1 MEIKIENLYRTY
13 LQNETKV
20 EACKGIS
27 LKIPSNK
34 IYGIIGKSG
43 AGKSTLVRLISLLE
57 KCDSGE
63 VYFDDKR
70 VDNLSKKDLIKQ
82 HRRMGMIFQN
92 FNLLSSRTAAK
103 NIAYPMEICGVP
115 KAKINERV
123 KELLELVG
131 LSDRADA
138 PISTLSGG
146 QKQRIAIARALA
158 NKPDVLFCDEAT
170 SALDPQTTRSILEL
184 IRNIQK
190 KMNLTV
196 VMITHQMEVVRDS
209 CDEVAVL
216 NNGEVVETGKV
227 SDVFAN
233 PKSEVTKDFLNHLS
247 SNASEKN
254 NGEGIVRWSK
264 AGGEYTLHFVGD
276 KTGSPVISS
285 VCKKFDIELN
295 IRAGGIETL
304 SDNQKVGT
312 MIIDID
318 GEASE
323 VAKAVDY
330 IKSQGVNVEI
340 TGGAR

>member
-1 MEIKIENLYRTY
+1 MIL
-13 LQNETKV
+13 
-20 EACKGIS
+20 
-27 LKIPSNK
+27 
-34 IYGIIGKSG
+34 
-43 AGKSTLVRLISLLE
+43 LVFRI
-57 KCDSGE
+57 
-63 VYFDDKR
+63 V
-70 VDNLSKKDLIKQ
+70 
-82 HRRMGMIFQN
+82 
-92 FNLLSSRTAAK
+92 
-103 NIAYPMEICGVP
+103 
-115 KAKINERV
+115 
-123 KELLELVG
+123 
-131 LSDRADA
+131 

-196 VMITHQMEVVRDS
+196 VMITHQMEVVRDA

-216 NNGEVVETGKV
+216 NNGEVVEIGKV

-323 VAKAVDY
+323 VEKALDY

>member
-254 NGEGIVRWSK
+254 KGEGIVRWSK